1 MAFWYNSPKGLREE
15 IREDIVSRREWLI
28 VMKATEK
35 SREMKIF
42 HLETWSELMTLFND
56 FISVAEARLDRLKS
70 KWEVKK

>member
-1 MAFWYNSPKGLREE
+1 
-15 IREDIVSRREWLI
+15 
-28 VMKATEK
+28 MKATEK